1 MKKGMPMHP
10 SIPTSQYMTTRQNDA
25 HRRDTPVMT
34 DMKQVENPFRNLHPK
49 LYHRQKSIS
58 SKLAVANIPELRR
71 TLRTRQQTAVSLSPM
86 ILNASMMKTQA
97 TREEMKLL
105 FPLITPP
112 SVLRRE
118 EHFTTS
124 CEVRQNILPRI
135 RCESFISMVSVAGK
149 NEKPERQKISRDNK
163 RTQNS
168 AYPPIAGRDNQSAP
182 LPAELS
188 KSASQTNKSTCVF
201 DIRTLKY
208 NSKGNVAAVSRN
220 NNHEASAKRNDS
232 EEKITNVMVLKAKLH
247 RSSFV

>member
-10 SIPTSQYMTTRQNDA
+10 SIPTCQYTTTRQNDA

-58 SKLAVANIPELRR
+58 SKLAVANISELRR
-71 TLRTRQQTAVSLSPM
+71 TFRARQQTAVSLSPM

>member
-1 MKKGMPMHP
+1 MPMHP
-10 SIPTSQYMTTRQNDA
+10 STPTSQYMTTRRNDA

-34 DMKQVENPFRNLHPK
+34 DMKQMENPFRNLHPK

-97 TREEMKLL
+97 THEEMKLL

-124 CEVRQNILPRI
+124 REVRQNILPRI
-135 RCESFISMVSVAGK
+135 RCGSFISMVSVGGK
-149 NEKPERQKISRDNK
+149 KEKPERQKISRDNK

-168 AYPPIAGRDNQSAP
+168 TYPPMAGRDNQSAP
-182 LPAELS
+182 LSTELS
-188 KSASQTNKSTCVF
+188 KSASQTNKSACVF
-201 DIRTLKY
+201 DIRNLKY

-220 NNHEASAKRNDS
+220 NNGYHEANTNRNNS

>member
-1 MKKGMPMHP
+1 MHS
-10 SIPTSQYMTTRQNDA
+10 SIPTCQYTTTRQNDA

-58 SKLAVANIPELRR
+58 SKLAVANISELRR
-71 TLRTRQQTAVSLSPM
+71 TFRARQQTAVSLSPM

-149 NEKPERQKISRDNK
+149 NEKPERQK
-163 RTQNS
+163 
-168 AYPPIAGRDNQSAP
+168 
-182 LPAELS
+182 
-188 KSASQTNKSTCVF
+188 NKSRQQKDTEFCVPSHCGE
-201 DIRTLKY
+201 RQ
-208 NSKGNVAAVSRN
+208 S
-220 NNHEASAKRNDS
+220 
-232 EEKITNVMVLKAKLH
+232 
-247 RSSFV
+247 